1 MNPRRLGRIVRHK
14 RVRRKVHGT
23 AERPR
28 LVVFRSA
35 RHIYAQVVDDDAGH
49 TIVSAGS
56 IERAFKELTPSGG
69 NRGGA
74 AVLGGLLAERARQ
87 KGVEAVAFDRNGYLY
102 HGRVK
107 AVADAA
113 REGGLV
119 F

>member
-69 NRGGA
+69 KREGA

-87 KGVEAVAFDRNGYLY
+87 KGVEAVVFDRNGYLY

>member
-1 MNPRRLGRIVRHK
+1 MRHK

-56 IERAFKELTPSGG
+56 TERAFKDLAPSGG
-69 NRGGA
+69 NREGA
-74 AVLGGLLAERARQ
+74 AVLGRLLVERAKE
-87 KGVEAVAFDRNGYLY
+87 KGVEAVVFDRNGYLY
-102 HGRVK
+102 HGRAK
-107 AVADAA
+107 AVAEAA